1 MTQQAPAG
9 PPPPLSPE
17 LARRMPRL
25 LDAMSSLGGGTELP
39 TLLDRI
45 VTTAADLAGA
55 GYAAL
60 AVLTDDGERIGEF
73 AAHGTDP
80 GGLGRAPLL
89 AELLEHGGRP
99 HPTREPGVLASP
111 IRVHGAGFGGLYL
124 AGPPEGRP
132 FTDEDRRMLEIL
144 ATEAGIAIGNA
155 RLYEAVRQQ
164 ARWMDGSVE
173 LSASLLA
180 EDVDNALAVVAEQAR
195 RLADADAGLVLV
207 PTGDADNLEVVA
219 ASITPGGPPL
229 IGTALPADADT
240 VHQLLSGEPVF
251 IEDTATDPRLTARR
265 FAEHFGPCMLL
276 PLTSGDRTLGA
287 LGLPRAPGGDPYS
300 VPERAMATQFAQQ
313 AALALVLAQARA
325 DRESLAVYEDRDR
338 IGRDLHDLVIQRLF
352 AVGMLLEG
360 ARRALPETD
369 GPGPDGDANGN
380 EGHGNGVADRIGK
393 AVTELD
399 ATIQEIRTTVFA
411 LQQQPDEARPGL
423 RTRVLRE
430 TGTAAQSLGFAPSVS
445 FTGPVDTQVG
455 EGVARNLVAALR
467 EALSNAARHARA
479 GRVEVT
485 VDATAALP
493 DGRDGV
499 RLTVADDGIGLPE
512 EGAGRYSGLRN
523 LADRAAELGGFSEL
537 GPGLGGSGLRLTW
550 HVPLGAD
557 SVRP

>member
-1 MTQQAPAG
+1 MTPQAPAG

-25 LDAMSSLGGGTELP
+25 LDAMSSLGAGTELP

-55 GYAAL
+55 RYAAL
-60 AVLTDDGERIGEF
+60 AVLSDDGERIGEF

-80 GGLGRAPLL
+80 GTLGRAPLL

-99 HPTREPGVLASP
+99 RPTREPGGVLAVP

-124 AGPPEGRP
+124 AETHDGHP
-132 FTDEDRRMLEIL
+132 FTDEDRRMLDIL

-240 VHQLLSGEPVF
+240 VRQLLSGEPVF
-251 IEDTATDPRLTARR
+251 IEDTATDPRLTTRR

-360 ARRALPETD
+360 ARRALPEAT
-369 GPGPDGDANGN
+369 GAGADGDRDRNGRSN
-380 EGHGNGVADRIGK
+380 GNGVADRIGK

-411 LQQQPDEARPGL
+411 LQQQPDEAQAGL

-445 FTGPVDTQVG
+445 FTGPVDTRVA

-493 DGRDGV
+493 DGREAV
-499 RLTVADDGIGLPE
+499 RLTVADDGVGLPE
-512 EGAGRYSGLRN
+512 EGAGRRSGLRN
-523 LADRAAELGGFSEL
+523 LADRAAELGGYSEL
-537 GPGLGGSGLRLTW
+537 GPGLGGSGLKMIW
-550 HVPLGAD
+550 HVPL
-557 SVRP
+557 

>member
-1 MTQQAPAG
+1 M
-9 PPPPLSPE
+9 
-17 LARRMPRL
+17 
-25 LDAMSSLGGGTELP
+25 
-39 TLLDRI
+39 
-45 VTTAADLAGA
+45 
-55 GYAAL
+55 L
-60 AVLTDDGERIGEF
+60 AV
-73 AAHGTDP
+73 
-80 GGLGRAPLL
+80 
-89 AELLEHGGRP
+89 
-99 HPTREPGVLASP
+99 P
-111 IRVHGAGFGGLYL
+111 IRVHDAGFGGLYL
-124 AGPPEGRP
+124 AETHDGHP
-132 FTDEDRRMLEIL
+132 FTDEDRRMLDIL
-144 ATEAGIAIGNA
+144 ATQAGIAIGNA

-240 VHQLLSGEPVF
+240 VRQLLSGEPVF
-251 IEDTATDPRLTARR
+251 IEDTATDPRLTTRR

-360 ARRALPETD
+360 ARRALPETA
-369 GPGPDGDANGN
+369 GTGADGDRDRNGRSN
-380 EGHGNGVADRIGK
+380 GNGVADRIGK

-411 LQQQPDEARPGL
+411 LQQQPDEAQAGL

-445 FTGPVDTQVG
+445 FTGPVDTRVA

-493 DGRDGV
+493 DGREAV
-499 RLTVADDGIGLPE
+499 RLTVADDGVGLPE
-512 EGAGRYSGLRN
+512 EGAGRRSGLRN
-523 LADRAAELGGFSEL
+523 LADRAAELGGYSEL
-537 GPGLGGSGLRLTW
+537 GPGLGGSGLKMIW
-550 HVPLGAD
+550 HVPL
-557 SVRP
+557 

>member
-1 MTQQAPAG
+1 M
-9 PPPPLSPE
+9 
-17 LARRMPRL
+17 
-25 LDAMSSLGGGTELP
+25 LD
-39 TLLDRI
+39 
-45 VTTAADLAGA
+45 
-55 GYAAL
+55 
-60 AVLTDDGERIGEF
+60 
-73 AAHGTDP
+73 
-80 GGLGRAPLL
+80 
-89 AELLEHGGRP
+89 
-99 HPTREPGVLASP
+99 
-111 IRVHGAGFGGLYL
+111 
-124 AGPPEGRP
+124 
-132 FTDEDRRMLEIL
+132 IL
-144 ATEAGIAIGNA
+144 ATQAGIAIGNA

-240 VHQLLSGEPVF
+240 VRQLLSGEPVF
-251 IEDTATDPRLTARR
+251 IEDTATDPRLTTRR

-360 ARRALPETD
+360 ARRALPETA
-369 GPGPDGDANGN
+369 GTGADGDRDRNGRSN
-380 EGHGNGVADRIGK
+380 GNGVADRIGK

-411 LQQQPDEARPGL
+411 LQQQPDEAQAGL

-445 FTGPVDTQVG
+445 FTGPVDTRVA

-493 DGRDGV
+493 DGREAV
-499 RLTVADDGIGLPE
+499 RLTVADDGVGLPE
-512 EGAGRYSGLRN
+512 EGAGRRSGLRN
-523 LADRAAELGGFSEL
+523 LADRAAELGGYSEL
-537 GPGLGGSGLRLTW
+537 GPGLGGSGLKMIW
-550 HVPLGAD
+550 HVPL
-557 SVRP
+557 

>member
-1 MTQQAPAG
+1 MTPQAPAG

-25 LDAMSSLGGGTELP
+25 LDAMSSLGAGTELP

-55 GYAAL
+55 RYAAL
-60 AVLTDDGERIGEF
+60 AVLSDDGERIGEF

-80 GGLGRAPLL
+80 GTLGRAPLL

-99 HPTREPGVLASP
+99 RPTREPGGVLAVP

-124 AGPPEGRP
+124 AETHDGHP
-132 FTDEDRRMLEIL
+132 FTDEDRRMLDIL

-240 VHQLLSGEPVF
+240 VRQLLSGEPVF
-251 IEDTATDPRLTARR
+251 IEDTATDPRLTTRR

-360 ARRALPETD
+360 ARRALPETA
-369 GPGPDGDANGN
+369 GTGADGDRDRNGRSN
-380 EGHGNGVADRIGK
+380 GNGVADRIGK

-411 LQQQPDEARPGL
+411 LQQQPDEAQAGL

-445 FTGPVDTQVG
+445 FTGPVDTRVA

-493 DGRDGV
+493 DGREAV
-499 RLTVADDGIGLPE
+499 RLTVADDGVGLPE
-512 EGAGRYSGLRN
+512 EGAGRRSGLRN
-523 LADRAAELGGFSEL
+523 LADRAAELGGYSEL
-537 GPGLGGSGLRLTW
+537 GPGLGGSGLKMIW
-550 HVPLGAD
+550 HVPL
-557 SVRP
+557 

>member
-1 MTQQAPAG
+1 MTPQAPAG

-25 LDAMSSLGGGTELP
+25 LDAMSSLGAGTELP

-55 GYAAL
+55 RYAAL
-60 AVLTDDGERIGEF
+60 AVLSDDGERIGEF

-80 GGLGRAPLL
+80 GTLGRAPLL

-99 HPTREPGVLASP
+99 RPTREPGGVLAVP

-124 AGPPEGRP
+124 AETHDGHP
-132 FTDEDRRMLEIL
+132 FTDEDRRMLDIL
-144 ATEAGIAIGNA
+144 ATQAGIAIGNA

-240 VHQLLSGEPVF
+240 VRQLLSGEPVF
-251 IEDTATDPRLTARR
+251 IEDTATDPRLTTRR

-360 ARRALPETD
+360 ARRALPEAAGT
-369 GPGPDGDANGN
+369 GRDGDRDRNGRSN
-380 EGHGNGVADRIGK
+380 GNGVADRIGK

-411 LQQQPDEARPGL
+411 LQQQPDEAQAGL

-445 FTGPVDTQVG
+445 FTGPVDTRVA
-455 EGVARNLVAALR
+455 EGVARNLIAALR

-493 DGRDGV
+493 DGREAV
-499 RLTVADDGIGLPE
+499 RLTVADDGVGLPE
-512 EGAGRYSGLRN
+512 EGAGRRSGLRN
-523 LADRAAELGGFSEL
+523 LADRAAELGGYSEL
-537 GPGLGGSGLRLTW
+537 GPGLGGSGLKMIW
-550 HVPLGAD
+550 HVPL
-557 SVRP
+557 

>member
-1 MTQQAPAG
+1 MTPQAPAG

-25 LDAMSSLGGGTELP
+25 LDAMSSLGAGTELP

-55 GYAAL
+55 RYAAL
-60 AVLTDDGERIGEF
+60 AVLSDDGERIGEF

-80 GGLGRAPLL
+80 GTLGRAPLL

-99 HPTREPGVLASP
+99 RPTREPGGVLAVP

-124 AGPPEGRP
+124 AETHDGHP
-132 FTDEDRRMLEIL
+132 FTDEDRRMLDIL
-144 ATEAGIAIGNA
+144 ATQAGIAIGNA

-240 VHQLLSGEPVF
+240 VRQLLSGEPVF
-251 IEDTATDPRLTARR
+251 IEDTATDPRLTTRR

-360 ARRALPETD
+360 ARRALPEAT
-369 GPGPDGDANGN
+369 GTGRDGDRDRNGRSN
-380 EGHGNGVADRIGK
+380 GNGVADRIGK

-411 LQQQPDEARPGL
+411 LQQQPDEAQAGL

-445 FTGPVDTQVG
+445 FTGPVDTRVA
-455 EGVARNLVAALR
+455 EGVARNLIAALR

-493 DGRDGV
+493 DGREAV
-499 RLTVADDGIGLPE
+499 RLTVADDGVGLPE
-512 EGAGRYSGLRN
+512 EGAGRRSGLRN
-523 LADRAAELGGFSEL
+523 LADRAAELGGYSEL
-537 GPGLGGSGLRLTW
+537 GPGLGGSGLKMIW
-550 HVPLGAD
+550 HVPL
-557 SVRP
+557 

>member
-1 MTQQAPAG
+1 MTPQAPAG

-25 LDAMSSLGGGTELP
+25 LDAMSSLGAGTELP

-55 GYAAL
+55 RYAAL
-60 AVLTDDGERIGEF
+60 AVLSDDGERIGEF

-80 GGLGRAPLL
+80 GTLGRAPLL

-99 HPTREPGVLASP
+99 RPTREPGGVLAVP

-124 AGPPEGRP
+124 AETHDGHP
-132 FTDEDRRMLEIL
+132 FTDEDRRMLDIL

-240 VHQLLSGEPVF
+240 VRQLLSGEPVF
-251 IEDTATDPRLTARR
+251 IEDTATDPRLTTRR

-360 ARRALPETD
+360 ARRALPEAT
-369 GPGPDGDANGN
+369 GTGRDGDRDRNGRSN
-380 EGHGNGVADRIGK
+380 GNGVADRIGK

-411 LQQQPDEARPGL
+411 LQQQPDEAQAGL

-445 FTGPVDTQVG
+445 FTGPVDTRVA

-493 DGRDGV
+493 DGREAV
-499 RLTVADDGIGLPE
+499 RLTVADDGVGLPE
-512 EGAGRYSGLRN
+512 EGAGRRSGLRN
-523 LADRAAELGGFSEL
+523 LADRAAELGGYSEL
-537 GPGLGGSGLRLTW
+537 GPGLGGSGLKMIW
-550 HVPLGAD
+550 HVPL
-557 SVRP
+557 

>member
-1 MTQQAPAG
+1 MTPQAPAG

-25 LDAMSSLGGGTELP
+25 LDAMSSLGAGTELP

-55 GYAAL
+55 RYAAL
-60 AVLTDDGERIGEF
+60 AVLSDDGERIGEF

-80 GGLGRAPLL
+80 GTLGRAPLL

-99 HPTREPGVLASP
+99 RPTREPGGVLAVP

-124 AGPPEGRP
+124 AETHDGHP
-132 FTDEDRRMLEIL
+132 FTDEDRRMLDIL
-144 ATEAGIAIGNA
+144 ATQAGIAIGNA

-240 VHQLLSGEPVF
+240 VRQLLSGEPVF
-251 IEDTATDPRLTARR
+251 IEDTATDPRLTTRR

-360 ARRALPETD
+360 ARRALPEAT
-369 GPGPDGDANGN
+369 GTGRDGDRDHNGRSN
-380 EGHGNGVADRIGK
+380 GNGVADRIGK

-411 LQQQPDEARPGL
+411 LQQQPDEAQAGL

-445 FTGPVDTQVG
+445 FTGPVDTRVA
-455 EGVARNLVAALR
+455 EGVARNLIAALR

-493 DGRDGV
+493 DGREAV
-499 RLTVADDGIGLPE
+499 RLTVADDGVGLPE
-512 EGAGRYSGLRN
+512 EGAGRRSGLRN
-523 LADRAAELGGFSEL
+523 LADRAAELGGYSEL
-537 GPGLGGSGLRLTW
+537 GPGLGGSGLKMIW
-550 HVPLGAD
+550 HVPL
-557 SVRP
+557 

>member
-1 MTQQAPAG
+1 MTPQAPAG

-25 LDAMSSLGGGTELP
+25 LDAMSSLGAGTELP

-55 GYAAL
+55 RYAAL
-60 AVLTDDGERIGEF
+60 AVLSDDGERIGEF

-80 GGLGRAPLL
+80 GTLGRAPLL

-99 HPTREPGVLASP
+99 RPTREPGGVLAVP

-124 AGPPEGRP
+124 AETHDGHP
-132 FTDEDRRMLEIL
+132 FTDEDRRMLDIL

-240 VHQLLSGEPVF
+240 VRQLLSGEPVF
-251 IEDTATDPRLTARR
+251 IEDTATDPRLTTRR

-360 ARRALPETD
+360 ARRALPEAT
-369 GPGPDGDANGN
+369 GTGRDGDRDRNGRSN
-380 EGHGNGVADRIGK
+380 GNGVADRIGK

-411 LQQQPDEARPGL
+411 LQQQPDEAQAGL

-445 FTGPVDTQVG
+445 FTGPVDTRVA
-455 EGVARNLVAALR
+455 EGVARNLIAALR

-493 DGRDGV
+493 DGREAV
-499 RLTVADDGIGLPE
+499 RLTVADDGVGLPE
-512 EGAGRYSGLRN
+512 EGAGRRSGLRN
-523 LADRAAELGGFSEL
+523 LADRAAELGGYSEL
-537 GPGLGGSGLRLTW
+537 GPGLGGSGLKMIW
-550 HVPLGAD
+550 HVPL
-557 SVRP
+557 

>member
-1 MTQQAPAG
+1 MTPQAPAG

-25 LDAMSSLGGGTELP
+25 LDAMSSLGAGTELP

-55 GYAAL
+55 RYAAL
-60 AVLTDDGERIGEF
+60 AVLSDDGERIGEF

-80 GGLGRAPLL
+80 GTLGRAPLL

-99 HPTREPGVLASP
+99 RPTREPGGVLAVP

-124 AGPPEGRP
+124 AETHDGHP
-132 FTDEDRRMLEIL
+132 FTDEDRRMLDIL
-144 ATEAGIAIGNA
+144 ATEAGIAIGSA

-240 VHQLLSGEPVF
+240 VRQLLSGEPVF
-251 IEDTATDPRLTARR
+251 IEDTATDPRLTTRR

-360 ARRALPETD
+360 ARRALPEAT
-369 GPGPDGDANGN
+369 GAGADGDRDRNGRSN
-380 EGHGNGVADRIGK
+380 GNGVADRIGK

-411 LQQQPDEARPGL
+411 LQQQPDEAQAGL

-445 FTGPVDTQVG
+445 FTGPVDTRVA

-493 DGRDGV
+493 DGREAV
-499 RLTVADDGIGLPE
+499 RLTVADDGVGLPE
-512 EGAGRYSGLRN
+512 EGAGRRSGLRN
-523 LADRAAELGGFSEL
+523 LADRAAELGGYSEL
-537 GPGLGGSGLRLTW
+537 GPGLGGSGLKMIW
-550 HVPLGAD
+550 HVPL
-557 SVRP
+557 

>member
-1 MTQQAPAG
+1 MTPQAPAG

-25 LDAMSSLGGGTELP
+25 LDAMSSLGAGTELP

-55 GYAAL
+55 RYAAL
-60 AVLTDDGERIGEF
+60 AVLSDDGERIGEF

-80 GGLGRAPLL
+80 GTLGRAPLL

-99 HPTREPGVLASP
+99 RPTREPGGVLAVP

-124 AGPPEGRP
+124 AETHDGHP
-132 FTDEDRRMLEIL
+132 FTDEDRRMLDIL
-144 ATEAGIAIGNA
+144 ATQAGIAIGNA

-219 ASITPGGPPL
+219 ASITFGGPPL

-240 VHQLLSGEPVF
+240 VRQLLSGEPVF
-251 IEDTATDPRLTARR
+251 IEDTATDPRLTTRR

-360 ARRALPETD
+360 ARRALPEAT
-369 GPGPDGDANGN
+369 GTGRDGDRDRNGRSN
-380 EGHGNGVADRIGK
+380 GNGVADRIGK

-411 LQQQPDEARPGL
+411 LQQQPDEAQAGL

-445 FTGPVDTQVG
+445 FTGPVDTRVA

-493 DGRDGV
+493 DGREAV
-499 RLTVADDGIGLPE
+499 RLTVADDGVGLPE
-512 EGAGRYSGLRN
+512 EGAGRRSGLRN
-523 LADRAAELGGFSEL
+523 LADRAAELGGYSEL
-537 GPGLGGSGLRLTW
+537 GPGLGGSGLKMIW
-550 HVPLGAD
+550 HVPL
-557 SVRP
+557 

>member
-25 LDAMSSLGGGTELP
+25 LDAMSSLGAGTELP

-55 GYAAL
+55 RYAAL
-60 AVLTDDGERIGEF
+60 AVLSDDGERIGEF
-73 AAHGTDP
+73 TAHGTDP
-80 GGLGRAPLL
+80 GTLGRAPLL

-99 HPTREPGVLASP
+99 RPTREPGVLAVP

-124 AGPPEGRP
+124 AAADDRHP
-132 FTDEDRRMLEIL
+132 FTDEDRRMLDIL

-207 PTGDADNLEVVA
+207 PTGNADNLEVVA

-240 VHQLLSGEPVF
+240 VRQLLSGEPVF
-251 IEDTATDPRLTARR
+251 IEDTATDPRLTGRR

-287 LGLPRAPGGDPYS
+287 LGLPRAPGGEPYS

-313 AALALVLAQARA
+313 AALALVLAQART

-360 ARRALPETD
+360 ARRALPETTGAD
-369 GPGPDGDANGN
+369 ADGDRNRNGDGN
-380 EGHGNGVADRIGK
+380 GNGVADRIGK

-411 LQQQPDEARPGL
+411 LQQQPDEAQAGL

-445 FTGPVDTQVG
+445 FTGPVDTRVA

-493 DGRDGV
+493 DGREAV
-499 RLTVADDGIGLPE
+499 RLTVADDGVGLPE

-523 LADRAAELGGFSEL
+523 LADRAAELGGYSEL
-537 GPGLGGSGLRLTW
+537 GPGLGGSGLEMIW
-550 HVPLGAD
+550 HVPL
-557 SVRP
+557 